1 LTLREI
7 SQELTAVVA
16 VSHVLCIVHGGVVVL
31 KDDTASDTAGGSGP
45 ATDSEKNSSQVCF
58 CDTVLKSK
66 MS

>member
-1 LTLREI
+1 M
-7 SQELTAVVA
+7 
-16 VSHVLCIVHGGVVVL
+16 HGGVVVL